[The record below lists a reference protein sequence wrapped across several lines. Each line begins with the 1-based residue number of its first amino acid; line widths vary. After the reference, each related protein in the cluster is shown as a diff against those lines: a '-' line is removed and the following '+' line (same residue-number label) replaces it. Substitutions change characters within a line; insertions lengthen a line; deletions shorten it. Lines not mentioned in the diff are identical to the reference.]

1 MRRYALLLSFFIFF
15 LLPGNSRGEVI
26 QHFDAAGNLVPET
39 KKNAPSPAHNTQK
52 YSVVQS
58 LGLRPDVRY
67 EFYPV
72 FGRTYAE
79 IVKSAEENG
88 PFNKE
93 TRTRQT
99 SAFSW
104 AMGWTYQFSYTTEYD
119 EDNNK
124 LHCDIIIQDVAFS
137 YDITITLPV
146 LTDNSFLNDI
156 EKDLWKNY
164 IARILELEH
173 GRVKIVKDEPQENIL
188 RRMGEISYL
197 MLDADEENTAD
208 KLIEH
213 YVREETARI
222 GKETVKQIREKLAQY
237 PKKSEEGAS
246 SDSPGR
252 DTKKRR

>member
-1 MRRYALLLSFFIFF
+1 MRRYALLVSFFMFF
-15 LLPGNSRGEVI
+15 LFPGNSRGEVI

-39 KKNAPSPAHNTQK
+39 KKTAPSPAHNTQK

-124 LHCDIIIQDVAFS
+124 LHCDIIIQDITFS

-208 KLIEH
+208 KLIER

-222 GKETVKQIREKLAQY
+222 GKETVKQIREKLDQY
-237 PKKSEEGAS
+237 PKKSEGGTS
-246 SDSPGR
+246 SDSPSR
-252 DTKKRR
+252 DAKKRR